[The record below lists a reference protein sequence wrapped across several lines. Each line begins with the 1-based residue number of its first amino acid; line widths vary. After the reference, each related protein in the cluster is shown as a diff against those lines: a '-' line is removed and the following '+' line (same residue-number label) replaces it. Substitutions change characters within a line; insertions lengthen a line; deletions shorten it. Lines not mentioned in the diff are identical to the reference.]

1 MKKGVRA
8 LLFAGTIGVSF
19 LTASTA
25 MAAETDWNV
34 LLKKGSQGE
43 KVIELQQD
51 LRLLNYFTY
60 PTNTGYY
67 GEVTEE
73 AVKAF
78 QRDHGIQVN
87 GMVGKTTGTYIEKEL
102 KARGLDTNSIQKAN
116 VVEIAKKY
124 LGTPYQYAGMSPSG
138 FDCSGFVKYVYAQR
152 GVDLPRTSQEMY
164 NTGTTVSD
172 LKPGDLVFF
181 STYEPG
187 PSHVGIYIGDNQFI
201 SATSSSGVKI
211 DSFSNQY
218 WGPRYIGAKRVM

>member
-1 MKKGVRA
+1 MEVKKGVVA
-8 LLFAGTIGVSF
+8 LLCASTIGVSF

-51 LRLLNYFTY
+51 LRLLHYFTY

-67 GEVTEE
+67 GEVTEA

-87 GMVGKTTGTYIEKEL
+87 GMVGMTTGLSIEKEL
-102 KARGLDTNSIQKAN
+102 KARGLNSTQNAN

-124 LGTPYQYAGMSPSG
+124 LGTPYQYAGMNPSG
-138 FDCSGFVKYVYAQR
+138 FDCSGFVKYVYAQQ
-152 GVDLPRTSQEMY
+152 GLDLPRTSQEMF

-218 WGPRYIGAKRVM
+218 WGPRYIGAKRVL